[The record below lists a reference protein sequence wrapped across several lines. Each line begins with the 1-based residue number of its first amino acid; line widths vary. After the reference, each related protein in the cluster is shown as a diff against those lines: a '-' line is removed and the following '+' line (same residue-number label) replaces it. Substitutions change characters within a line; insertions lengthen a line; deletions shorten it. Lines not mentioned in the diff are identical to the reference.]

1 MHMRA
6 ARHAHRESIDP
17 DQSETLPLR
26 QHASVHEREVL
37 MPTESVIFLVL
48 AVAAFSLFASV
59 LWWADAQTRHS

>member
-1 MHMRA
+1 MDMRA
-6 ARHAHRESIDP
+6 GRHAHREVIDP
-17 DQSETLPLR
+17 DRSETLPLP